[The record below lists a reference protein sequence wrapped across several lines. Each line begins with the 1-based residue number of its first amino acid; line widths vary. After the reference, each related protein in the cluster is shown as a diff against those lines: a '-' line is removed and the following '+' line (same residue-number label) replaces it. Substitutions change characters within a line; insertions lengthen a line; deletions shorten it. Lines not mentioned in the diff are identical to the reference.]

1 MENTI
6 MKVVALTTGMLGMAM
21 CYLIGYVHAKIESS
35 QSRLEKMMEDI
46 DKVN

>member
-21 CYLIGYVHAKIESS
+21 CYLFGYVHAKIESY

>member
-35 QSRLEKMMEDI
+35 QSHLEKMMEDI

>member
-21 CYLIGYVHAKIESS
+21 CYLIGYVHAKVESS
-35 QSRLEKMMEDI
+35 QSSLEKVREDLSKI
-46 DKVN
+46 Q

>member
-21 CYLIGYVHAKIESS
+21 CYLIGYVHAKVESAND
-35 QSRLEKMMEDI
+35 RLERMREDLS
-46 DKVN
+46 KVR